1 MSRKLFI
8 SNNLAKIHAFYDLES
23 TSLLL
28 GVRKRIE
35 DNELPKTRFACARAV
50 VILIE
55 RAKFTHSAMRTD
67 QVLLSPCRDIFILG
81 SGRSRC
87 RRFVECAESMF
98 EGPSAAMQ

>member
-1 MSRKLFI
+1 MSRKFFI
-8 SNNLAKIHAFYDLES
+8 SNNLANIHAFYDLES

-55 RAKFTHSAMRTD
+55 RAKFTHSAHEN
-67 QVLLSPCRDIFILG
+67 
-81 SGRSRC
+81 RS
-87 RRFVECAESMF
+87 
-98 EGPSAAMQ
+98 GPSLALSRHFHSRKRAISLSTFCRVC